1 VQSSGLCSTCAWG
14 TVRKG
19 FGANEAETFCRLVGP
34 NARVRYAVRECT
46 GYSDRRA
53 APATAETRRIGFVTE
68 IQLMD
73 ENEVRSKP

>member
-1 VQSSGLCSTCAWG
+1 MLHLRPGYGAQ
-14 TVRKG
+14 G
-19 FGANEAETFCRLVGP
+19 FAANEAETFCRLVGP
-34 NARVRYAVRECT
+34 SYAVRECT

-53 APATAETRRIGFVTE
+53 ASATAETRRIGFVTE